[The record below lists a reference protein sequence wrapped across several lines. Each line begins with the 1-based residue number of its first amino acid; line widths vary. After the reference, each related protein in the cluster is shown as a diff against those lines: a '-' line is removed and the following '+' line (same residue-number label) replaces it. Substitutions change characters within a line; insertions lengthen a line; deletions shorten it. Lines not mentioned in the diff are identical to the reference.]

1 MSTIGM
7 NDRVD
12 FQSRESA
19 VPGLLTSA
27 SHLNSLDHSYGTS
40 HFHSSVLY
48 GGKTYQSASQALEAY
63 IDNFEKSSSTWRGTN
78 KLHFRSI
85 SKPSPTSLDCK
96 KEGEHLDLLIQK
108 AERFHEVLSQHVSNP
123 EQNQG
128 SPGTEDILE
137 AERSWD
143 NPPVT
148 FKSPVP
154 VGNSEEEFFEASNP
168 TLTDDSCQDP
178 LNTGHQ
184 RNHSGS
190 SGISGGKHHGPVEAL
205 KQMLFSLQ
213 TVQQSFDDEDTE
225 ESKEIG
231 KISERMMS
239 QTLSLDFEEASGSR
253 SLQRAL
259 NHLKHLK
266 ELVDDI
272 GAKMEKEAEGQQ
284 HE

>member
-1 MSTIGM
+1 M

-19 VPGLLTSA
+19 VPGLLTSVG
-27 SHLNSLDHSYGTS
+27 HLNSLDHSYGTS

-48 GGKTYQSASQALEAY
+48 GGKMYQSASQALEAY
-63 IDNFEKSSSTWRGTN
+63 IDNFEKSSSTR
-78 KLHFRSI
+78 R
-85 SKPSPTSLDCK
+85 
-96 KEGEHLDLLIQK
+96 GEHLDLLIQK

-123 EQNQG
+123 AQNQG

-213 TVQQSFDDEDTE
+213 TVQQSFDHEDAE

-231 KISERMMS
+231 KVNN
-239 QTLSLDFEEASGSR
+239 F
-253 SLQRAL
+253 
-259 NHLKHLK
+259 
-266 ELVDDI
+266 
-272 GAKMEKEAEGQQ
+272 
-284 HE
+284 